1 MTCKRSTPRTH
12 IVEAVQPLLHLQ
24 PVGFRGSRVRRVQ
37 VQLDEHL
44 DEPVEL
50 ALNDRIVRFIAKSTK
65 SEGVETRRLGTG
77 GGDAHPGDLQ
87 ILPPSL
93 HPRAVCRRTQL
104 APRRLLPL
112 LARVR
117 ACAPDAPAAV
127 GYCVGAEALRHEG
140 RMAEQHRE
148 VIAVSQVLEGLC
160 GVLDSQLGDQRLCQ
174 DVFVDRLV

>member
-1 MTCKRSTPRTH
+1 MQEINFRTH

-50 ALNDRIVRFIAKSTK
+50 ALNDRIVSSRKHEIRGRGNEKTWN
-65 SEGVETRRLGTG
+65 G

-104 APRRLLPL
+104 ARRRLLPL

-117 ACAPDAPAAV
+117 TYAPDAPAAV
-127 GYCVGAEALRHEG
+127 GYCAGAEALRHEG

-148 VIAVSQVLEGLC
+148 VVAVSQVLEGLC
-160 GVLDSQLGDQRLCQ
+160 GVLDCQLGDQRLCQ